1 MDARVTLLNVAAAEA
16 AGMTG
21 FSHIIVEGAASP
33 IAKGSSEVRQGD
45 LLRAH
50 LQALVNGLE
59 ALTRQSAS
67 GGRDSILLCL
77 SHEYLRRGIEEWL
90 PRWKANGWRNASR
103 KPVAYADLW
112 MMVDALLG
120 RLRASNTGD
129 TLVLRGDPNDN
140 HQRLANQVAE
150 RALKI
155 GLEWLVPS
163 AMRRLPKS
171 ASVGHTTAAA
181 MTPNASPEMRR
192 SLPPMT
198 ARFRGR
204 PDHAH
209 SNARRFPRLAP
220 DIRMVA
226 SPCRAR

>member
-33 IAKGSSEVRQGD
+33 IAKGSSEVRKGD

-155 GLEWLVPS
+155 GLEVAGAIGDEAPS
-163 AMRRLPKS
+163 EECFSRPYDGCSNDAERVARD
-171 ASVGHTTAAA
+171 AAIAAA
-181 MTPNASPEMRR
+181 DDG
-192 SLPPMT
+192 SLPW
-198 ARFRGR
+198 A
-204 PDHAH
+204 A
-209 SNARRFPRLAP
+209 
-220 DIRMVA
+220 
-226 SPCRAR
+226 

>member
-155 GLEWLVPS
+155 GLEVAGAIGDEAPS
-163 AMRRLPKS
+163 EECFSRPYDGCSNDAERAARD
-171 ASVGHTTAAA
+171 AAIAAA
-181 MTPNASPEMRR
+181 DDG
-192 SLPPMT
+192 SLPW
-198 ARFRGR
+198 A
-204 PDHAH
+204 A
-209 SNARRFPRLAP
+209 
-220 DIRMVA
+220 
-226 SPCRAR
+226 

>member
-16 AGMTG
+16 GGMTG

-33 IAKGSSEVRQGD
+33 LAKGSSEARQGD

-50 LQALVNGLE
+50 LQALINGLE
-59 ALTRQSAS
+59 ALTQQLAS

-77 SHEYLRRGIEEWL
+77 SHDYLRKGIEEWL

-129 TLVLRGDPNDN
+129 VLVLRGDPNHN
-140 HQRLANQVAE
+140 HQQLANQVAE

-155 GLEWLVPS
+155 GLNVAAVVGDEAVPEES
-163 AMRRLPKS
+163 FDRPYDGCSNDAERVARD
-171 ASVGHTTAAA
+171 AAIAAA
-181 MTPNASPEMRR
+181 DDG
-192 SLPPMT
+192 SLPW
-198 ARFRGR
+198 A
-204 PDHAH
+204 A
-209 SNARRFPRLAP
+209 
-220 DIRMVA
+220 
-226 SPCRAR
+226 

>member
-33 IAKGSSEVRQGD
+33 LAKGSSEARQGD

-50 LQALVNGLE
+50 LQALINGLE
-59 ALTRQSAS
+59 ALTQQLAS

-77 SHEYLRRGIEEWL
+77 SHDYLRKGIEEWL

-129 TLVLRGDPNDN
+129 VLVLRGDPNHN
-140 HQRLANQVAE
+140 HQQLANQVAE

-155 GLEWLVPS
+155 GLNVAAVVGAIVS
-163 AMRRLPKS
+163 AIALGKAEPGRKGM
-171 ASVGHTTAAA
+171 A
-181 MTPNASPEMRR
+181 MTGLVLCAIAIVAGGFRL
-192 SLPPMT
+192 SL
-198 ARFRGR
+198 GGGI
-204 PDHAH
+204 
-209 SNARRFPRLAP
+209 L
-220 DIRMVA
+220 
-226 SPCRAR
+226 